1 MSESIKLPKIRIFLD
16 SASVEEIDH
25 YYKNYRENIFGF
37 TTNPTLM
44 KNAGVIDYLE
54 FVKATT
60 NKINDLPISFE
71 VFADDIDE
79 MKRQAMELAE
89 ISSNVCVK
97 IPITNTRG
105 VSTHGLVSELN
116 NQGVFCNVTAIMT
129 IEQIKIIQDSLT
141 SKNPIILSVFAGR
154 IADTGRDPMPMLKE
168 ICDSVNSF
176 EQISILWAST
186 RELYNIFQAEQA
198 GCQIITV
205 TAPLLKKLDG
215 IGKNLDILSLETVE
229 MFYKDAKSAGYTI

>member
-1 MSESIKLPKIRIFLD
+1 MSENINLPKIRIYLD
-16 SASVEEIDH
+16 SASVEEMDYH
-25 YYKNYRENIFGF
+25 YTKHKEYISGF

-44 KNAGVIDYLE
+44 KNAGVKDYLK
-54 FVKATT
+54 FVKNTIV
-60 NKINDLPISFE
+60 KINDLPISFE
-71 VFADDIDE
+71 VFADEIDE

-116 NQGVFCNVTAIMT
+116 KQGVFCNVTAIMT
-129 IEQIKIIQDSLT
+129 IEHVRKVRDSLA
-141 SKNPIILSVFAGR
+141 SQNPIILSVFAGR
-154 IADTGRDPMPMLKE
+154 IADSGRDPMPILKE
-168 ICDSVNSF
+168 ICYSVDSF

-205 TAPLLKKLDG
+205 TAPLLNKLNG
-215 IGKNLDILSLETVE
+215 LGKNLETLSLETVE